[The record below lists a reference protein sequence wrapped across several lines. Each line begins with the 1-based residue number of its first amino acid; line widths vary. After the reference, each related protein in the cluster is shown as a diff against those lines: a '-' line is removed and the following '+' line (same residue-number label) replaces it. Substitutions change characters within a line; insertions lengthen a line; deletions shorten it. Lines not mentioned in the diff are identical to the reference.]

1 MNKLTYSRR
10 NDTYNGKVQFDT
22 LTVWGWYSK
31 DGHAYLNSDDGLL
44 YADGASG
51 YFSYWQVVEILRGTY
66 R

>member
-1 MNKLTYSRR
+1 MEGSIRYP
-10 NDTYNGKVQFDT
+10 YCM
-22 LTVWGWYSK
+22 GWYSK

-44 YADGASG
+44 YADGAIG